1 MNLHK
6 SIYII
11 LGVAIAWTA
20 GLTACSK
27 PVDQGIT
34 YDPAKNYAAF
44 LVLNTD
50 VGKASLETMKKRSTD
65 EGLEIGPIEYYTAGA
80 KDYELILKKLT
91 VSKQVTVVWI
101 IASLWD
107 INDMKTSMEKIEYRG
122 PYRYVPISD
131 QSGALKIPQ

>member
-6 SIYII
+6 SIIII
-11 LGVAIAWTA
+11 LAVAVALAA

-27 PVDQGIT
+27 PADQGFN
-34 YDPAKNYAAF
+34 YDPAKKYASF

-50 VGKASLETMKKRSTD
+50 IGKSSLETMKKRSTG
-65 EGLEIGPIEYYTAGA
+65 EGLEIGPIEYYTSGN
-80 KDYELILKKLT
+80 KDFEPILKKLT

-107 INDMKTSMEKIEYRG
+107 INEIKTSMEKIEYKG
-122 PYRYVPISD
+122 PYRYVPITD
-131 QSGALKIPQ
+131 KDGAIKIQQ

>member
-11 LGVAIAWTA
+11 LGIAVAWTA

-27 PVDQGIT
+27 PADQGIT

-44 LVLNTD
+44 LVLNNDT
-50 VGKASLETMKKRSTD
+50 GKASLATMQQRSAGD
-65 EGLEIGPIEYYTAGA
+65 KLEIGPIEYYTAGT
-80 KDYELILKKLT
+80 KDFEPALKKLT

-107 INDMKTSMEKIEYRG
+107 INTIKDSMAKIEYKG
-122 PYRYVPISD
+122 AYRYVPISD
-131 QSGALKIPQ
+131 QTGAIKIQP

>member
-11 LGVAIAWTA
+11 LAIAVA
-20 GLTACSK
+20 LTAVLAACTK
-27 PVDQGIT
+27 PADQGIK

-44 LVLNTD
+44 LVLNND

-65 EGLEIGPIEYYTAGA
+65 EGLEIGPIEYYNTGA
-80 KDYELILKKLT
+80 KEFEPVLKKLT
-91 VSKQVTVVWI
+91 ASKQVTVVWI

-107 INDMKTSMEKIEYRG
+107 INDMKTSMEKIEYKG
-122 PYRYVPISD
+122 PYRYIPITE
-131 QSGALKIPQ
+131 QSGAIKIQP

>member
-11 LGVAIAWTA
+11 LGIAVACTA
-20 GLTACSK
+20 GFAACLK
-27 PVDQGIT
+27 PADQGIN
-34 YDPAKNYAAF
+34 YDPAKNYASF

-50 VGKASLETMKKRSTD
+50 VGKASLETMKNRSVG
-65 EGLEIGPIEYYTAGA
+65 EGLEIGPIEYYTTGN
-80 KDYELILKKLT
+80 KDFGPALKKLT
-91 VSKQVTVVWI
+91 ASKQVTVVWI

-107 INDMKTSMEKIEYRG
+107 INDIKTSMEKIEYKG

-131 QSGALKIPQ
+131 QEGAIKIQQ